1 MKVWSRGALGKE
13 GMVKGWGGEGRYGR
27 GGRWGM
33 KVWSRGSLGNEG
45 MVKGVAR
52 E

>member
-1 MKVWSRGALGKE
+1 MEVWSRGSLGNE
-13 GMVKGWGGEGRYGR
+13 GVVI

-33 KVWSRGSLGNEG
+33 KVWSKGSLGNEG
-45 MVKGVAR
+45 MVKGVAG

>member
-1 MKVWSRGALGKE
+1 
-13 GMVKGWGGEGRYGR
+13 
-27 GGRWGM
+27 M

-45 MVKGVAR
+45 MVKGLMGNEGMVKGVPG

>member
-1 MKVWSRGALGKE
+1 MKVWSRGSMGNE
-13 GMVKGWGGEGRYGR
+13 GMFKEV
-27 GGRWGM
+27 GRWGM

-45 MVKGVAR
+45 MVKGVAG

>member
-1 MKVWSRGALGKE
+1 MGNK
-13 GMVKGWGGEGRYGR
+13 GMVM

-33 KVWSRGSLGNEG
+33 NVCSRGSLGNEG
-45 MVKGVAR
+45 MVKGVAG